1 MIENKTP
8 NDTNDNYVKPLW
20 NAIVHTPKMYA
31 VIVQPNFLHHDQHFG
46 YFLNGNFPVKHILIP
61 AFPCVGQVCYW
72 LTALHCIH
80 KNDMGF

>member
-1 MIENKTP
+1 MIESKTP

-20 NAIVHTPKMYA
+20 NAIVHNPKMYV

-61 AFPCVGQVCYW
+61 DFSLCRTSMLLVDRPTLYP
-72 LTALHCIH
+72 
-80 KNDMGF
+80 